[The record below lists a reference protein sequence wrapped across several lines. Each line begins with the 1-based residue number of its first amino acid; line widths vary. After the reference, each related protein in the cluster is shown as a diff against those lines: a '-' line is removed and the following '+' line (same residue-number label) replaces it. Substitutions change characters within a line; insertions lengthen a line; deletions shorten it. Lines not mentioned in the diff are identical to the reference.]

1 MGLSSLIPF
10 NVEKAELATRRETEE
25 RAGWQPGYSGPGTQ
39 DPGHRG
45 LGILYLREENPGV
58 RGVKPAPGPRK
69 PVAQPSK

>member
-10 NVEKAELATRRETEE
+10 NVEKAELATRREIEG

-45 LGILYLREENPGV
+45 LVIPDLREEKPGV
-58 RGVKPAPGPRK
+58 RGVPLAPGPRR